1 LNDNTRNTMM
11 MLVFMVKMRVMMLLM
26 HESRKGINT
35 IIFLRWLIMA
45 MVLVMAT
52 VVVGMA
58 NAGVVPVGCR
68 FAAFAP

>member
-1 LNDNTRNTMM
+1 
-11 MLVFMVKMRVMMLLM
+11 MRVMMLLM